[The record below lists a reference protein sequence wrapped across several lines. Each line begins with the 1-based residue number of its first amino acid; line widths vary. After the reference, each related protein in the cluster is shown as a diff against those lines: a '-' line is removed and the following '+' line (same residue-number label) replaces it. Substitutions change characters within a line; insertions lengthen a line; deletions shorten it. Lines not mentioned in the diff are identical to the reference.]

1 MLEQK
6 ELLEYLR
13 KAKNGDEYAKE
24 IVFTNNAPLIKSII
38 RRFKNKGIE
47 YDDLYQIACMG
58 FIKAITNFDEK
69 FEVKFSTYSVP
80 MIIGEIKRY
89 IRDNGAIK
97 VSRSIKIL
105 ANKINRYINDFQS
118 IENRSPTLKELSEKF
133 DVSEDDVVMAI
144 DSARMPVS
152 IYDKFDEEDDSR
164 ELINKLPSS
173 NSEDAILDK
182 IRLNELIGDLSERE
196 KKIVVLRY
204 YRDKT
209 QSEIAEELGVS
220 QVQVSRLENK
230 IIEKIRLNF

>member
-1 MLEQK
+1 MLEQE
-6 ELLEYLR
+6 ELLNYIN
-13 KAKNGDEYAKE
+13 KAKNGDDKAKE
-24 IVFTNNAPLIKSII
+24 IIFVNNAPLIKSII

-58 FIKAITNFDEK
+58 FIKAISNFDEK
-69 FEVKFSTYSVP
+69 FDVKFSTYSVP

-105 ANKINRYINDFQS
+105 ANKINRYINEFQGKES
-118 IENRSPTLKELSEKF
+118 RSPTVEELSDKF
-133 DVSEDDVVMAI
+133 GVSPDEVVVAI
-144 DSARMPVS
+144 DSAKMPVS
-152 IYDKFDEEDDSR
+152 IYEKFDDEDDR
-164 ELINKLPSS
+164 ELIGKIPSI
-173 NSEDAILDK
+173 NSEETVLDK
-182 IRLNELIGDLSERE
+182 IRLGEMIDDLSERE
-196 KKIVVLRY
+196 KKIIVLRY

-209 QSEIAEELGVS
+209 QAEIAEELGVS